1 MRKFLKTYSKNLI
14 VGVLAF
20 IMLLPSVYNTAY
32 AMDSNGLRKTYLA
45 FKAGQSMN
53 NIDVDTLDMDSL
65 RALALYLSNYYLPL
79 ETILDDSESSSKKE
93 DSDDKSSKSKE
104 NSDTKDRM
112 VQALKNLKF
121 DEKTAKKLV
130 SLIYKA
136 SLETAKPIVYHATKD
151 EMLSLDK
158 KGEAD
163 KIVPNFGIVTGML
176 NTGGAIQVNSG
187 TEPFANPFSQGKDGG
202 GIGTAGNINEG
213 KILERLSTLPDGTK
227 LESGTYRLT
236 YASLLSMFSLGFD
249 KDFTYIDSEGKES
262 DSVAY
267 SSNSRSRTSF
277 AMVMDIA
284 NADFSGGLGGSFS
297 MLKKSQLESISDDE
311 ALAYASCV
319 GAQVYVDWVGNI
331 VVDTGINRVVLVP
344 ACMNPHVFKTIGGN
358 EGGRINL
365 VSSYGVQAVGKDK
378 IVRESAG
385 TEKNG
390 DKFHEARYNF
400 YTSNNKEGSI
410 FKALRW
416 TTYRDSSSYEFDAK
430 AGLGW
435 GKNNILLKLY
445 ARGLGMANENYAEA
459 TGDDSYDGP
468 TDTLTTFN
476 AGAQDDG
483 WWDITGDLS
492 SDSTKH
498 KDASLDYPDFPNM
511 GRYLV
516 EPTSKLHPD
525 NVKLMKYSDDKGFL
539 AFSQYIKID
548 NMNEYDGEDKTW
560 EGNIVPGSLLEGK
573 TGLGYAGL
581 NNDDCKFTLGVSGD
595 FGNITGDFGD
605 MVSSINESTADAL
618 YFTYVYAYSNYL
630 DKANESGATFDSKKH
645 TIDMVFNGSIFP
657 MVADNKIDW
666 NADDLYDEGE
676 ANEELQSE
684 IMSMIYYILH
694 PVEGMHYFATWAK
707 NKISAFFLGWHE
719 DMVGYTS
726 SNSSTGMTKYIGF
739 SGYTTLPSLAD
750 MSWTNWML
758 ENYNSIIVY
767 LIIVMS
773 VIMCCYVI
781 VGSLT
786 GQRALVGIFM
796 FGFLA
801 FLPPVAINMTVDIVN
816 NVCDSIYGTKFT
828 YWALVQH
835 QSYLQELYTATTDA
849 ESYRQFVLKGQYS
862 EDMNKDA
869 GESTD
874 ADFASVKLKWMSP
887 KKDNYMASFV
897 KQMEDDLSSEASQ
910 TFVNNM
916 LNIGGQSYSGEEY
929 LDSNDAL
936 YLYRDYMNITMYSLK
951 SYNLYSHYT
960 GGGKVSSTE
969 GDYKRQVGYR
979 WSASNLYSKLQ
990 DITYSSGLPLKNT
1003 VFVNY
1008 ELDSNYNTQLQTDL
1022 HDISSVESIRRGF
1035 MYPTI
1040 GDTKNNRV
1048 DYYVDTTNSVNYLLN
1063 FTRAYDDIMINM
1075 SKLKNDI
1082 ENGSTTIGRDK
1093 LWGYGLPQNYFNF
1106 TQSDLST
1113 TGGLRTD
1120 ADSNQVGV
1128 EYTKDNLDYF
1138 YYGLY
1143 SESPYYFMTY
1153 NILDQINTIGD
1164 YSYSLSKTGEVD
1176 LGSTGAFKDLL
1187 LGNNLEYFYNY
1198 SENSGD
1204 GYGELRDFMN
1214 MHDFFYYVLPLMDS
1228 GNQLVDKFD
1237 AVYGMD
1243 VYDDVK
1249 VTFSRDGNVLVSTSD
1264 NQLLGLSDVYG
1275 PRGDAIGKEEED
1287 VQMTTYAEVTKNWT
1301 DEQVYKFWH
1310 NYNVA
1315 IIFNAYSTWADTMYD
1330 CNYAKPETIKIGG
1343 KKFRVDNPLDPTS
1356 YFKYDQNT
1364 GKMTEGRP
1372 MVFSR
1377 SEMKYYGLE
1386 WHQLTKVEQKIITV
1400 QDNVYEKALDLMNY
1414 YNFDDDVLVSSYAM
1428 LQLFEF
1434 NKEFSQTSLIGSSY
1448 VMYPQSYELKA
1459 FTYDAY
1465 LRLII
1470 ANTTGDDLQAEN
1482 NQSLYQRTMSN
1493 SSITFGFL
1501 LIVLDIIC
1509 VYIIPAFKVFFLVAL
1524 FFMSILMIVS
1534 SAVKIEMNIL
1544 KVTWQSLVA
1553 PLLSFAG
1560 ISIGLAFI
1568 VSLFM
1573 SNGAKGVT
1581 GDLTPTVQLGDP
1593 TMVIAVMI
1601 VINAGALYLYW
1612 KICKKAFKDAITYAK
1627 AVVNN
1632 LGGTVMGAFKTIAGV
1647 ALAGGII
1654 RSLKNHGGYG
1664 DGNNRSHDP
1673 KQQSEDNKPKPRVT
1687 GGDGSGSDT
1696 TQGGNG
1702 AVQPNDMPLNPAKT
1716 EKERDSDT
1724 GSGKDYN
1731 SKINSGK
1738 AKREGSDIDAGDV
1751 ALAGEGVATTG
1762 AVKAKLDNA
1771 EKPKVYNNKATEL
1784 KKRAEERQK
1793 TLDYRTTKLA
1803 NSKEGLNYGA
1813 RVGALA
1819 ESASIKKDRLAS
1831 KAYSGKAKIVQTRN
1845 NVATSVSNKANYV
1858 KSGVT
1863 SRATRA
1869 KDYGSSKVSTVK
1881 NGATRVSNSAK
1892 NTVSRVST
1900 SAKRKVNK
1908 QVDGY
1913 KK

>member
-20 IMLLPSVYNTAY
+20 IMLLQSVLPSVYNTAY
-32 AMDSNGLRKTYLA
+32 ADSKELRKA
-45 FKAGQSMN
+45 FISLKRGQSATE
-53 NIDVDTLDMDSL
+53 IDKGQIDTQTL
-65 RALALYLSNYYLPL
+65 RILALYLSNYYIPFS
-79 ETILDDSESSSKKE
+79 TVLDGEDVDEDGEKKE
-93 DSDDKSSKSKE
+93 DSKKNATTE
-104 NSDTKDRM
+104 TKM
-112 VQALKNLKF
+112 IEALKKAGF
-121 DEKTAKKLV
+121 EEDTAAMLV
-130 SLIYKA
+130 SAILEA
-136 SLETAKPIVYHATKD
+136 SLTTAKPMVYNSSSEEMRVVGKEPYGIASGALGNLLTKD
-151 EMLSLDK
+151 GVIQGDNL
-158 KGEAD
+158 
-163 KIVPNFGIVTGML
+163 II
-176 NTGGAIQVNSG
+176 NTDSG
-187 TEPFANPFSQGKDGG
+187 TVDFGGESRRVIKKAWLLEEDRLKVKDG
-202 GIGTAGNINEG
+202 
-213 KILERLSTLPDGTK
+213 L
-227 LESGTYRLT
+227 YRLT
-236 YASLLSMFSLGFD
+236 YGTFMSMLSHGITKDMFYL
-249 KDFTYIDSEGKES
+249 DSDNNVSEKPVFS
-262 DSVAY
+262 TNQRVKTAY
-267 SSNSRSRTSF
+267 SLINEKLDY
-277 AMVMDIA
+277 AKGI
-284 NADFSGGLGGSFS
+284 GGSYS
-297 MLKKSQLESISDDE
+297 TVTREQAEAMEIGADYYKALSI
-311 ALAYASCV
+311 
-319 GAQVYVDWVGNI
+319 GAQLYVDWVGNI
-331 VVDTGINRVVLVP
+331 IMDTGAERLVIMP
-344 ACMNPHVFKTIGGN
+344 ACMNPYVFKIIGGN
-358 EGGRINL
+358 DGGRINL
-365 VSSYGVQAVGKDK
+365 VSSWGIQKLLDGNITRLDTKN
-378 IVRESAG
+378 S
-385 TEKNG
+385 EKNG
-390 DKFHEARYNF
+390 DKYHESRYRAFVTGGKN
-400 YTSNNKEGSI
+400 SI
-410 FKALRW
+410 FYNEYWSTFRGESDTVFDKETG
-416 TTYRDSSSYEFDAK
+416 TT
-430 AGLGW
+430 W
-435 GKNNILLKLY
+435 GKNNILLQMY
-445 ARGLGMANENYAEA
+445 AHGLGIADGDYQKA
-459 TGDDSYDGP
+459 TGDTTYNGP
-468 TDTLTTFN
+468 TDTLFP
-476 AGAQDDG
+476 
-483 WWDITGDLS
+483 
-492 SDSTKH
+492 DSGENKIM
-498 KDASLDYPDFPNM
+498 FPNLQKC
-511 GRYLV
+511 LV
-516 EPTSKLHPD
+516 AAPDDIVHPD
-525 NVKLMKYSDDKGFL
+525 TMKSMINLGAEGFL
-539 AFSQYIKID
+539 ALSQVVAFDPIGEYEKPDKDWDGHVITANIMTGVGNLKAKYKDDKKKPKSFTTTGVTFS
-548 NMNEYDGEDKTW
+548 NVTKT
-560 EGNIVPGSLLEGK
+560 
-573 TGLGYAGL
+573 
-581 NNDDCKFTLGVSGD
+581 
-595 FGNITGDFGD
+595 TGDMATSMD
-605 MVSSINESTADAL
+605 AEVSDVIYT
-618 YFTYVYAYSNYL
+618 TYLYAYSNYL
-630 DKANESGATFDSKKH
+630 DNATSFDESKN
-645 TIDMVFNGSIFP
+645 TIDMLFNGDAFP
-657 MVADNKIDW
+657 VAQDNDINWDGMKDKLEDMASDKI
-666 NADDLYDEGE
+666 
-676 ANEELQSE
+676 QSE

-816 NVCDSIYGTKFT
+816 TVCDSIYGTKFT

-835 QSYLQELYTATTDA
+835 QSYLQDLYSATTDA
-849 ESYRQFVLKGQYS
+849 ESYKQFVLSGSYS
-862 EDMNKDA
+862 KDMSESA

-874 ADFASVKLKWMSP
+874 ANFASVKLKWMSP

-897 KQMEDDLSSEASQ
+897 QEAQDDMSSSAGQ
-910 TFVNNM
+910 TFLNNM
-916 LNIGGQSYSGEEY
+916 LNIGGKSYSGEEY
-929 LDSNDAL
+929 LDSPDAL
-936 YLYRDYMNITMYSLK
+936 FLYRDYMNITMYSLK
-951 SYNLYSHYT
+951 SYNLYDHYNSGGEVAT
-960 GGGKVSSTE
+960 GSGE
-969 GDYKRQVGYR
+969 YKLQVGYR
-979 WSASNLYSKLQ
+979 WNASQEYSNLSN
-990 DITYSSGLPLKNT
+990 ITYSSGLPFKNMIYA
-1003 VFVNY
+1003 NY
-1008 ELDSNYNTQLQTDL
+1008 EVDGNYNSQVNTDL
-1022 HDISSVESIRRGF
+1022 HDISSIEAMRCGF
-1035 MYPTI
+1035 MSQTI
-1040 GDTKNNRV
+1040 PDVQKDKK
-1048 DYYVDTTNSVNYLLN
+1048 DYYADGSYAINYLLN
-1063 FTRAYDDIMINM
+1063 FPRAYNDINLGYE
-1075 SKLKNDI
+1075 KLKGDI
-1082 ENGSTTIGRDK
+1082 ENGTTQVGKDK
-1093 LWGYGLPQNYFNF
+1093 LWGYGLPQSYFNF

-1113 TGGLRTD
+1113 TGNISKNENGEE
-1120 ADSNQVGV
+1120 VGV
-1128 EYTKDNLDYF
+1128 DYTKDRLDYF

-1143 SESPYYFMTY
+1143 SESPYYYMTY
-1153 NILDQINTIGD
+1153 NILDQMKAYAGYT
-1164 YSYSLSKTGEVD
+1164 YSMSKTGDVD
-1176 LGSTGAFKDLL
+1176 LGSDGNFKDML

-1228 GNQLVDKFD
+1228 GNQLVDTFD
-1237 AVYGMD
+1237 RVYGMD
-1243 VYDDVK
+1243 TYDDVK
-1249 VTFSRDGNVLVSTSD
+1249 VTFTKNGNVMVSTAEGTT
-1264 NQLLGLSDVYG
+1264 QMLSDVYG
-1275 PRGDAIGKEEED
+1275 PAGEKVEATTSAEGSLISYADAS
-1287 VQMTTYAEVTKNWT
+1287 KNWT

-1330 CNYAKPETIKIGG
+1330 CNYAKAEMIKIGG

-1386 WHQLTKVEQKIITV
+1386 WHQLTKVEQKIVTV

-1493 SSITFGFL
+1493 SSITFGLL
-1501 LIVLDIIC
+1501 LIILDVIC
-1509 VYIIPAFKVFFLVAL
+1509 VYIIPAFKIFFLVAL

-1647 ALAGGII
+1647 ALAGGIV
-1654 RSLKNHGGYG
+1654 RSLRNNGGGG

-1673 KQQSEDNKPKPRVT
+1673 KQQTDENRPKPRVT
-1687 GGDGSGSDT
+1687 GGDGSGSEA

-1751 ALAGEGVATTG
+1751 ALAGAGVATAG

-1771 EKPKVYNNKATEL
+1771 EKPKVYNDKATEL
-1784 KKRAEERQK
+1784 KRRAEERQK

-1803 NSKEGLNYGA
+1803 KSKEGLNYGA

-1819 ESASIKKDRLAS
+1819 ESASIKKDRLTS
-1831 KAYSGKAKIVQTRN
+1831 KAYAGKAKIVQTRN

-1863 SRATRA
+1863 SRVSRA
-1869 KDYGSSKVSTVK
+1869 KDYGSSKVNAVK

-1913 KK
+1913 KYIRYKK

>member
-20 IMLLPSVYNTAY
+20 IMLLQSVLPSVYNTAY
-32 AMDSNGLRKTYLA
+32 ADSKELRKA
-45 FKAGQSMN
+45 FISLKKSQSVTEIDKGQ
-53 NIDVDTLDMDSL
+53 IDTQTL
-65 RALALYLSNYYLPL
+65 RIIALYLSNYYIPFS
-79 ETILDDSESSSKKE
+79 TVLDGEDVDDGSESGK
-93 DSDDKSSKSKE
+93 DSDDKESKTKTKSDDSSTE
-104 NSDTKDRM
+104 TKM
-112 VQALKNLKF
+112 VAALKQAGF
-121 DEKTAKKLV
+121 EEDTASILV
-130 SLIYKA
+130 SAVLEA
-136 SLETAKPIVYHATKD
+136 SLTTAKPMVVESDTYEMRKATLTYGSKDNGIITGAIYREDTYSGGKYVGNDPLIPHLTPNEKEPMRIKKAWLFEGDRLKVNEGVYKVTYGTFMS
-151 EMLSLDK
+151 MLSQGYEKDIYYLDSDGK
-158 KGEAD
+158 KSETPCFSTNNQVRTAYA
-163 KIVPNFGIVTGML
+163 ML
-176 NTGGAIQVNSG
+176 NDNLNYGN
-187 TEPFANPFSQGKDGG
+187 
-202 GIGTAGNINEG
+202 GI
-213 KILERLSTLPDGTK
+213 
-227 LESGTYRLT
+227 
-236 YASLLSMFSLGFD
+236 
-249 KDFTYIDSEGKES
+249 
-262 DSVAY
+262 
-267 SSNSRSRTSF
+267 
-277 AMVMDIA
+277 
-284 NADFSGGLGGSFS
+284 GGSFS
-297 MLKKSQLESISDDE
+297 TITREQANDMEISE
-311 ALAYASCV
+311 EYYKALAI
-319 GAQVYVDWVGNI
+319 GAQLYIDWVGNI
-331 VVDTGINRVVLVP
+331 IMDTGIERIVIMP
-344 ACMNPHVFKTIGGN
+344 ACMNPYVFKIVGGSD
-358 EGGRINL
+358 GGRINL
-365 VSSYGVQAVGKDK
+365 VSSYGVNKIGNGSITRLSKGDYNGDEYHESRYRALVKGGEHSIFGQIYWTAFRGNSDTDFDVGGKD
-378 IVRESAG
+378 SW
-385 TEKNG
+385 G
-390 DKFHEARYNF
+390 D
-400 YTSNNKEGSI
+400 NNVLLQMLAHGIGCANS
-410 FKALRW
+410 
-416 TTYRDSSSYEFDAK
+416 TYK
-430 AGLGW
+430 
-435 GKNNILLKLY
+435 K
-445 ARGLGMANENYAEA
+445 A
-459 TGDDSYDGP
+459 TGDDSYTGP
-468 TDTLTTFN
+468 TDTANILWNSEDSIRFPNLASYLAEVDCDHPDSLKYMIN
-476 AGAQDDG
+476 AG
-483 WWDITGDLS
+483 S
-492 SDSTKH
+492 
-498 KDASLDYPDFPNM
+498 
-511 GRYLV
+511 
-516 EPTSKLHPD
+516 
-525 NVKLMKYSDDKGFL
+525 KGFL
-539 AFSQYIKID
+539 AFTQVVKFD
-548 NMNEYDGEDKTW
+548 DKAEFEGEDKDWTGHIMSANLLDGV
-560 EGNIVPGSLLEGK
+560 GNVKAKYKNEKDKPKS
-573 TGLGYAGL
+573 A
-581 NNDDCKFTLGVSGD
+581 FSSSGVQFGD
-595 FGNITGDFGD
+595 VTKNTGDMATSMD
-605 MVSSINESTADAL
+605 ASVSDVIYT
-618 YFTYVYAYSNYL
+618 TYVYAYSNYL
-630 DKANESGATFDSKKH
+630 EGAHEKGQKFDKEKNVV
-645 TIDMVFNGSIFP
+645 DMVFNGDIFP
-657 MVADNKIDW
+657 VAQDNDISWDGMKDKLEDMASDKI
-666 NADDLYDEGE
+666 
-676 ANEELQSE
+676 QSE

-707 NKISAFFLGWHE
+707 NKISSFFLGWHE

-835 QSYLQELYTATTDA
+835 QSYLQELYAATSDA
-849 ESYRQFVLKGQYS
+849 ESYKQFVLQGSYS
-862 EDMNKDA
+862 EDMSESA

-874 ADFASVKLKWMSP
+874 ANFASVKLKWMSP

-897 KQMEDDLSSEASQ
+897 QEAQDDMSANASQ

-916 LNIGGQSYSGEEY
+916 LNIGGKSYSGEEY
-929 LDSNDAL
+929 LDSPDAL
-936 YLYRDYMNITMYSLK
+936 FLYRDYMNITRYSLK
-951 SYNLYSHYT
+951 SYNLYDHYNSGGEVNT
-960 GGGKVSSTE
+960 GD
-969 GDYKRQVGYR
+969 GDYKLQVGYR
-979 WSASNLYSKLQ
+979 WNASQEYSNLGN
-990 DITYSSGLPLKNT
+990 IAYSSGLPFKNM
-1003 VFVNY
+1003 VYVNY
-1008 ELDSNYNTQLQTDL
+1008 EVDGNYNSQLNTDL
-1022 HDISSVESIRRGF
+1022 HDISSVESIRKGF
-1035 MYPTI
+1035 MPLTVK
-1040 GDTKNNRV
+1040 DASKNKV
-1048 DYYVDTTNSVNYLLN
+1048 DYYSDGSYAINYLLN
-1063 FTRAYDDIMINM
+1063 FPRAYNDINLGYE
-1075 SKLKNDI
+1075 KLKGDI
-1082 ENGSTTIGRDK
+1082 ENGTTQVGKDK
-1093 LWGYGLPQNYFNF
+1093 LWGYGLPQSYFNF

-1113 TGGLRTD
+1113 TGNISKNENGEE
-1120 ADSNQVGV
+1120 VGV
-1128 EYTKDNLDYF
+1128 DYTKDRLDYF

-1143 SESPYYFMTY
+1143 SESPYYYMTY
-1153 NILDQINTIGD
+1153 NILDQMKAYAGYT
-1164 YSYSLSKTGEVD
+1164 YSMSKTGDVD
-1176 LGSTGAFKDLL
+1176 LGSDGNFKDML

-1228 GNQLVDKFD
+1228 GNQLVDTFD
-1237 AVYGMD
+1237 RVYGMD
-1243 VYDDVK
+1243 TYDDVK
-1249 VTFSRDGNVLVSTSD
+1249 VTFTKNGNVMVSTAEGTT
-1264 NQLLGLSDVYG
+1264 QMLSDVYG
-1275 PRGDAIGKEEED
+1275 PAGEKVEATTSAEGSLVSYADAS
-1287 VQMTTYAEVTKNWT
+1287 KNWT

-1330 CNYAKPETIKIGG
+1330 CNYAKAETIKIGG

-1493 SSITFGFL
+1493 SSITFGLL
-1501 LIVLDIIC
+1501 LIILDVIC
-1509 VYIIPAFKVFFLVAL
+1509 VYIIPAFKIFFLVAL

-1647 ALAGGII
+1647 ALAGGIV
-1654 RSLKNHGGYG
+1654 RSLKNHGGDG

-1673 KQQSEDNKPKPRVT
+1673 KQQTDENRPKPRVT
-1687 GGDGSGSDT
+1687 GGDGSGSEA

-1751 ALAGEGVATTG
+1751 ALAGAGVATAG

-1771 EKPKVYNNKATEL
+1771 EKPKVYNDKATEL
-1784 KKRAEERQK
+1784 KRRAEERQK

-1803 NSKEGLNYGA
+1803 KSKEGLNYGA

-1831 KAYSGKAKIVQTRN
+1831 KAYAGKAKIVQTRN

-1863 SRATRA
+1863 SRVSRA
-1869 KDYGSSKVSTVK
+1869 KDYGSSKVNAVK

-1913 KK
+1913 KYIRYKK

>member
-20 IMLLPSVYNTAY
+20 IMLLQSVLPSVYNTAY
-32 AMDSNGLRKTYLA
+32 ADSKELRKA
-45 FKAGQSMN
+45 FISLKKSQSVTEIDKGQ
-53 NIDVDTLDMDSL
+53 IDTQTL
-65 RALALYLSNYYLPL
+65 RIIALYLSNYYIPFSTVLDGDDTGSKKDKEKNTSKKMVSAL
-79 ETILDDSESSSKKE
+79 KQAGFEEDTATILV
-93 DSDDKSSKSKE
+93 
-104 NSDTKDRM
+104 NA
-112 VQALKNLKF
+112 VIQ
-121 DEKTAKKLV
+121 
-130 SLIYKA
+130 A
-136 SLETAKPIVYHATKD
+136 SLTTAKPMVFESTTEQMRSIKKD
-151 EMLSLDK
+151 
-158 KGEAD
+158 A
-163 KIVPNFGIVTGML
+163 VPGILTGVL
-176 NTGGAIQVNSG
+176 RNNNGSTG
-187 TEPFANPFSQGKDGG
+187 
-202 GIGTAGNINEG
+202 
-213 KILERLSTLPDGTK
+213 
-227 LESGTYRLT
+227 
-236 YASLLSMFSLGFD
+236 SMVA
-249 KDFTYIDSEGKES
+249 KES
-262 DSVAY
+262 DTLIKKAWFFEGDRLRVKNGLYKVTYGTFMSMLANGYMKEFYYLDSDGKKSKDPVF
-267 SSNSRSRTSF
+267 STSDVSRTAY
-277 AMVMDIA
+277 AMINDSLDYSKGI
-284 NADFSGGLGGSFS
+284 GGSFS
-297 MLKKSQLESISDDE
+297 TITRKQANGMEIGENYYKALSI
-311 ALAYASCV
+311 
-319 GAQVYVDWVGNI
+319 GAQLYVDWVGNI
-331 VVDTGINRVVLVP
+331 IMDTGVERLVILP
-344 ACMNPHVFKTIGGN
+344 ACMNPYGFKTVGSLGGS
-358 EGGRINL
+358 RINL
-365 VSSYGVQAVGKDK
+365 VSSYGINKVDKGAITRLDKKEANNDEYFNSRYQALVKGG
-378 IVRESAG
+378 A
-385 TEKNG
+385 N
-390 DKFHEARYNF
+390 
-400 YTSNNKEGSI
+400 SI
-410 FKALRW
+410 FEQEYWTAFRGNSDTQFDLDNDWKKA
-416 TTYRDSSSYEFDAK
+416 T
-430 AGLGW
+430 W
-435 GKNNILLKLY
+435 GDNNILLQML
-445 ARGLGMANENYAEA
+445 AHGLGLANDKYVEA
-459 TGDDSYDGP
+459 TGDTSYSGP
-468 TDTLTTFN
+468 KDTLVTESN
-476 AGAQDDG
+476 SDD
-483 WWDITGDLS
+483 S
-492 SDSTKH
+492 V
-498 KDASLDYPDFPNM
+498 YFPNLKK
-511 GRYLV
+511 YISDADC
-516 EPTSKLHPD
+516 THP
-525 NVKLMKYSDDKGFL
+525 NEYAKMINAVPGGFY
-539 AFSQYIKID
+539 AFSQVVKFD
-548 NMNEYDGEDKTW
+548 PTNEF
-560 EGNIVPGSLLEGK
+560 EGEGK
-573 TGLGYAGL
+573 DWDGHVMTASIMDGVGNTKAGDKQAKSSLGSS
-581 NNDDCKFTLGVSGD
+581 GVQ
-595 FGNITGDFGD
+595 FGNVTESTGDMATSMD
-605 MVSSINESTADAL
+605 ANVSDAI
-618 YFTYVYAYSNYL
+618 YTTYVYAYSNYL
-630 DKANESGATFDSKKH
+630 DKAYEAGTSFDKDKH
-645 TIDMVFNGSIFP
+645 TIDMVFNGDVFP
-657 MVADNKIDW
+657 VAQDNDIDW
-666 NADDLYDEGE
+666 SGLEDKIKDAASDKI
-676 ANEELQSE
+676 QSE
-684 IMSMIYYILH
+684 IMSMVYYILH

-707 NKISAFFLGWHE
+707 NKISSFFLGWHE

-767 LIIVMS
+767 LIIVMA

-816 NVCDSIYGTKFT
+816 TVCDSIYGTKFT

-835 QSYLQELYTATTDA
+835 QSYLQELYAATSDA
-849 ESYRQFVLKGQYS
+849 ESYKQFVLQGSYS
-862 EDMNKDA
+862 EDMSESA

-874 ADFASVKLKWMSP
+874 ANFASVKLKWMSP

-897 KQMEDDLSSEASQ
+897 QEAQDDMSANASQ

-916 LNIGGQSYSGEEY
+916 LNIGGKSYSGEEY
-929 LDSNDAL
+929 LDSPDAL
-936 YLYRDYMNITMYSLK
+936 FLYRDYMNITRYSLK
-951 SYNLYSHYT
+951 SYNLYDHYNSGGEVNT
-960 GGGKVSSTE
+960 GD
-969 GDYKRQVGYR
+969 GDYKLQVGYR
-979 WSASNLYSKLQ
+979 WNASQEYSNLGN
-990 DITYSSGLPLKNT
+990 ITYSSGLPFKNM
-1003 VFVNY
+1003 VYVNY
-1008 ELDSNYNTQLQTDL
+1008 EVDGNYNSQLNTDL
-1022 HDISSVESIRRGF
+1022 HDISSVESIRKGF
-1035 MYPTI
+1035 MPLTVK
-1040 GDTKNNRV
+1040 DVSKNKV
-1048 DYYVDTTNSVNYLLN
+1048 DYYSDGSYALNYLLN
-1063 FTRAYDDIMINM
+1063 FPRAYNDINLGYE
-1075 SKLKNDI
+1075 KLKGDI
-1082 ENGSTTIGRDK
+1082 ENGTTQVGKDK
-1093 LWGYGLPQNYFNF
+1093 LWGYGLPQSYFNF

-1113 TGGLRTD
+1113 TGNISKNENGEE
-1120 ADSNQVGV
+1120 VGV
-1128 EYTKDNLDYF
+1128 DYTKDRLDYF

-1143 SESPYYFMTY
+1143 SESPYYYMTY
-1153 NILDQINTIGD
+1153 NILDQMKAYAGYT
-1164 YSYSLSKTGEVD
+1164 YSMSKTGDVD
-1176 LGSTGAFKDLL
+1176 LGSDGNFKDML

-1228 GNQLVDKFD
+1228 GNQLVDTFD
-1237 AVYGMD
+1237 RVYGMNT
-1243 VYDDVK
+1243 YDDVK
-1249 VTFSRDGNVLVSTSD
+1249 VTFTKNGNVMVSTAEGTT
-1264 NQLLGLSDVYG
+1264 QMLSDVYG
-1275 PRGDAIGKEEED
+1275 PAGEKVEATTAAEGSLVSYADAS
-1287 VQMTTYAEVTKNWT
+1287 KNWT

-1330 CNYAKPETIKIGG
+1330 CNYAKAETIKIGG

-1386 WHQLTKVEQKIITV
+1386 WHQLTKVEQKIVTV

-1493 SSITFGFL
+1493 SSITFGLL
-1501 LIVLDIIC
+1501 LIILDVIC
-1509 VYIIPAFKVFFLVAL
+1509 VYIIPAFKIFFLVAL

-1647 ALAGGII
+1647 ALAGGIV
-1654 RSLKNHGGYG
+1654 RSLRNNGGGG

-1673 KQQSEDNKPKPRVT
+1673 KQQTDENRPKPRVT
-1687 GGDGSGSDT
+1687 GGDGSGSEA

-1738 AKREGSDIDAGDV
+1738 AKREGSDIDADDI
-1751 ALAGEGVATTG
+1751 ALAGAGVATAG

-1771 EKPKVYNNKATEL
+1771 EKPKVYNDKATEL
-1784 KKRAEERQK
+1784 KRRAEERQK

-1831 KAYSGKAKIVQTRN
+1831 NAYAGKAKIVQTRN

-1863 SRATRA
+1863 SRVSRA
-1869 KDYGSSKVSTVK
+1869 KDYGSSKVNAVK

-1892 NTVSRVST
+1892 NTVSRAST

-1908 QVDGY
+1908 QVSGY
-1913 KK
+1913 KYMRYKK